1 MSHKLDLLGASLG
14 PLLPLVW
21 LQGPAGRHWLL
32 SSCLKSSISERV
44 RSAASAAPF
53 LASYWL
59 SASAMPIHIHP
70 PLSRVI
76 NAYLNPLKAADEP
89 WHCAGRVDAA
99 LYCTVLYCIVLDC
112 TVQGVVML
120 EIPGSSNKDLPWSA
134 WRLVNHYSAVLRQ

>member
-1 MSHKLDLLGASLG
+1 MARPRQLSLEADKASGVCKTCCQTLSKLAICSVL
-14 PLLPLVW
+14 
-21 LQGPAGRHWLL
+21 
-32 SSCLKSSISERV
+32 
-44 RSAASAAPF
+44 
-53 LASYWL
+53 
-59 SASAMPIHIHP
+59 IHPDP

-89 WHCAGRVDAA
+89 RHCAGRGDAA

-120 EIPGSSNKDLPWSA
+120 EVPGSSAKDPPWSA